1 MNWQPP
7 IPKELWDQVPPA
19 AQAALLA
26 LFLQYEQQL
35 RSLPGRSTA
44 AGPPPLP
51 YAADQI
57 DATSSETSP
66 LADLTGKTISHFE
79 LGPMLA
85 AGNTGAIFRAKDTT
99 KPGRRVAFQMIRQ
112 ELYKEDD
119 KDRFVKTMSAVRGL
133 RHPTLVR
140 VYAAGKNGPN
150 FWIAMKF
157 IDGESLASRLQRMG
171 VAGRLD
177 WRTTYT
183 VAVSLTRALDVV
195 HKAGMLHRNL
205 KPANVMVRAADR
217 KALLGDFSRAR
228 PISGARVEPL
238 PWPGQLA
245 ADLPYLSPEQTQPGR
260 VEDVRCDLYGLGATL
275 YTLLA
280 GRPPFEAGTIDKMVE
295 KIRGEEPPRP
305 KEFQLA
311 IPEGLEGLVIRLLA
325 KRVDVRFQSATEALK
340 ELERVSKIQ
349 QLPFDPDEGE

>member
-1 MNWQPP
+1 
-7 IPKELWDQVPPA
+7 
-19 AQAALLA
+19 
-26 LFLQYEQQL
+26 
-35 RSLPGRSTA
+35 
-44 AGPPPLP
+44 
-51 YAADQI
+51 
-57 DATSSETSP
+57 
-66 LADLTGKTISHFE
+66 
-79 LGPMLA
+79 
-85 AGNTGAIFRAKDTT
+85 
-99 KPGRRVAFQMIRQ
+99 
-112 ELYKEDD
+112 
-119 KDRFVKTMSAVRGL
+119 
-133 RHPTLVR
+133 
-140 VYAAGKNGPN
+140 
-150 FWIAMKF
+150 
-157 IDGESLASRLQRMG
+157 
-171 VAGRLD
+171 
-177 WRTTYT
+177 
-183 VAVSLTRALDVV
+183 
-195 HKAGMLHRNL
+195 
-205 KPANVMVRAADR
+205 
-217 KALLGDFSRAR
+217 
-228 PISGARVEPL
+228 VEPL